1 MLIRTVIAVIMIVIF
16 AITSIIHFVVG
27 SKVDPVQVEP
37 VDIDDLY
44 SLKQQVRLSQS
55 NKKIPF
61 TKKDMHCMTQNIF
74 FEAGTEDVM
83 GKYAVAQV
91 TINRLELGY
100 WGDTICKVVYSKDQ
114 FSWTKSR
121 RLRTAKIEGRNWE
134 ASYKVALAVFDGMR
148 VRNLEKALFYHAD
161 YVNPF
166 WKDPGSKIMK
176 IGRHIFYERA
186 EGSWLEVEGR

>member
-1 MLIRTVIAVIMIVIF
+1 MLIRTVIAVIMIVVLT
-16 AITSIIHFVVG
+16 ITSIIHFVVG
-27 SKVDPVQVEP
+27 SNVEPNRVEP

-61 TKKDMHCMTQNIF
+61 TKKDVYCMTQNIF

-100 WGDTICKVVYSKDQ
+100 WGDTICKVVYSKNQ
-114 FSWTKSR
+114 FSWTNSR

-166 WKDPGSKIMK
+166 WKDSGSKIMK
-176 IGRHIFYERA
+176 IGRHIFYSRA

>member
-83 GKYAVAQV
+83 G
-91 TINRLELGY
+91 NML
-100 WGDTICKVVYSKDQ
+100 
-114 FSWTKSR
+114 
-121 RLRTAKIEGRNWE
+121 
-134 ASYKVALAVFDGMR
+134 
-148 VRNLEKALFYHAD
+148 
-161 YVNPF
+161 
-166 WKDPGSKIMK
+166 
-176 IGRHIFYERA
+176 
-186 EGSWLEVEGR
+186 

>member
-1 MLIRTVIAVIMIVIF
+1 MIVVLT
-16 AITSIIHFVVG
+16 ITSIIHFVVG
-27 SKVDPVQVEP
+27 SNVEPNRVEP

-61 TKKDMHCMTQNIF
+61 TKKDVYCMTQNIF

-100 WGDTICKVVYSKDQ
+100 WGDTICKVVYSKNQ
-114 FSWTKSR
+114 FSWTNSR

-166 WKDPGSKIMK
+166 WKDSGSKIMK
-176 IGRHIFYERA
+176 IGRHIFYSRA